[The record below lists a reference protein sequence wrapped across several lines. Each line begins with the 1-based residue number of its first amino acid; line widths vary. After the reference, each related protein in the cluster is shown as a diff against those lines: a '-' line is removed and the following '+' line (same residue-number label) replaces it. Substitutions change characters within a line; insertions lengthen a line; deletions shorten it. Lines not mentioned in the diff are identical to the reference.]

1 MGKQDIYIRT
11 KSLLDESAGEEGE
24 CVRDYFNIPY
34 EDEDEEYNEVIEV
47 SGRYNYPVCKIDDA
61 IKVLQEA
68 KEKGC
73 NFVHIYEHGDHG
85 EINFEGYLI
94 EKLTDEEVAEY
105 KAELH
110 KEELEKQQRVLDKE
124 RAEFERLKNKF
135 G

>member
-1 MGKQDIYIRT
+1 MGKQDTYIRT
-11 KSLLDESAGEEGE
+11 KNLLDESRGEEGQAL
-24 CVRDYFNIPY
+24 RNYFNVP
-34 EDEDEEYNEVIEV
+34 DEDDEEEWNDIIEV
-47 SGRYNYPVCKIDDA
+47 SGIYSYPLCNIDDA

-73 NFVHIYEHGDHG
+73 NFVHIFAHEDHG

-105 KAELH
+105 KAELQ
-110 KEELEKQQRVLDKE
+110 KKELEKQQQVLDKE
-124 RAEFERLKNKF
+124 KAEFERLKNKF

>member
-1 MGKQDIYIRT
+1 MGKQNIYIRT
-11 KSLLDESAGEEGE
+11 KNLLDESRGEEGQAL
-24 CVRDYFNIPY
+24 RNYFNVP
-34 EDEDEEYNEVIEV
+34 DEDDDEVWNEVIDTKGG
-47 SGRYNYPVCKIDDA
+47 SNYPLCNIDDA

-73 NFVHIYEHGDHG
+73 NFVHIFAHEDHG

-105 KAELH
+105 KAELQ
-110 KEELEKQQRVLDKE
+110 KKELERQQRVLDREK
-124 RAEFERLKNKF
+124 AEFERLKNKF

>member
-1 MGKQDIYIRT
+1 MGKQDAYIRT
-11 KSLLDESAGEEGE
+11 TQLLDESAGEEGQALKN
-24 CVRDYFNIPY
+24 YFNVP
-34 EDEDEEYNEVIEV
+34 DEDDEEDWNDIIEV
-47 SGRYNYPVCKIDDA
+47 KGNYNYPVCKIEDA
-61 IKVLQEA
+61 IKVIQEA

-85 EINFEGYLI
+85 EIKFEGYLI

-110 KEELEKQQRVLDKE
+110 KNELEKQQRVLDKE

>member
-1 MGKQDIYIRT
+1 MGKQNIYIRT
-11 KSLLDESAGEEGE
+11 SQLLDESAGEEGQAL
-24 CVRDYFNIPY
+24 RNYFNVP
-34 EDEDEEYNEVIEV
+34 DEDDDEVWNEVIDTKG
-47 SGRYNYPVCKIDDA
+47 SSNYPLCNIDDA

-73 NFVHIYEHGDHG
+73 NFIHICSHEDRG
-85 EINFEGYLI
+85 EINFDAYLI

-110 KEELEKQQRVLDKE
+110 KKELEKQQKVLDKE